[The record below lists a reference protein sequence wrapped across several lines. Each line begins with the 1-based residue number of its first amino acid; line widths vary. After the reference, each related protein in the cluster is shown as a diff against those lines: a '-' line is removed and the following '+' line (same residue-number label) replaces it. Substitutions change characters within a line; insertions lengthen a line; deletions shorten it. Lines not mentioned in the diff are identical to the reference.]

1 MDYYLMWL
9 MIGLCFGFTAFGVW
23 IGWELWGE
31 NMRAQEAS
39 ALAELDRLLSDM
51 AKLRAENAAIR
62 WLNEQMA
69 SATKEPRP

>member
-23 IGWELWGE
+23 IGWELWGK
-31 NMRAQEAS
+31 NMHAQEVSSTAD
-39 ALAELDRLLSDM
+39 LYRLLSDV
-51 AKLRAENAAIR
+51 AKLRSENAAIR

-69 SATKEPRP
+69 ATNRGTK